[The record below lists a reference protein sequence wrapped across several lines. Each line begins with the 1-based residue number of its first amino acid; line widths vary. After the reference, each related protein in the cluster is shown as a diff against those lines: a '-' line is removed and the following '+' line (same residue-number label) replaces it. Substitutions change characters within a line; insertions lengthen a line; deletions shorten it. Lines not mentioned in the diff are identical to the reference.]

1 MSAGCNEVQ
10 SAGVDIDY
18 NAERMNEIFKYWVD
32 KPNIRKRYTRPDGTF
47 EKEIAE
53 KGLESYVWDILDYPF
68 KVEQNFTDRQLKRI
82 KIAIDGHDKDLTG
95 KFKNIAGIFAVPRGL
110 ARLDPSSNKMLMDLE
125 SAKNYERNKMSQ
137 VEFSIQEIKDKILS
151 AHIDVNKGGR
161 FFGNKSYKEYRKIRD
176 KIVKAKDEHV
186 EQAVHDAVKGFYL
199 TDNGK
204 LLGEY
209 HTLVKLASK
218 NPENGRSKNSEL
230 DIAIRNGYLHTDPVT
245 DVQKMVKYNPK
256 IIQAVEMSHNLLDT
270 VGRVHIASFREM
282 ANVIDFKFSRF
293 NPASKNLMDKLE
305 AAAVRIEGRMEKGD
319 YFPKIILETMYD
331 MKVKLEDMITESNI
345 STANEYMNE
354 MMGITDGL
362 LGQLNQ
368 APKNTKAAS
377 RNLNLLWESDPYVI
391 LEKYSRDAI
400 QFNKNIHIQRAY
412 LEAMR
417 TIPNADT
424 AFLKG
429 MKSFIMEEYLVA
441 NTEGRSRPKWVNDWT
456 RTINSFQTGRTMGLN
471 ITGGIKNAASVLHY
485 SSRVGL
491 KAIRNAKK
499 SYQNLKMKEIV
510 DRVEKEEGFLF
521 TPSDSAIMMEGIVG
535 RDKYSKNELVFNEQK
550 GQYFY
555 KGTMVKDLV
564 EKMGDKTLG
573 FLLSFHRWTENGQ
586 RKFMFRTSFINKFQE
601 LSATNKLSEK
611 DNEKFAKNYALKMVN
626 GWAYEYAPFAKNKWV
641 RGSQNIKIVDEVGES
656 YIIRKGPKAAGAG
669 LSEVAFHLMHYP
681 MSLLETHVSQLK
693 AAGQSA
699 KAGNW
704 DSPEMQYMMRYAG
717 VFGLIQL
724 GSILLNANLNNIL
737 ENETLNRLGR
747 IERDL
752 LEYGNED
759 RATFGLLSEF
769 TGPTVGH
776 LKYFS
781 IMGGLVK
788 LDSPAKKI
796 LLGNVDYTEDTED
809 SRRYTDYQYS
819 TEYGRIKHK
828 IYPAIRDGRSI
839 DLARHYLAWYPTT
852 WIKKARERLGLKKP
866 SKSKFTTEEI
876 LYSIRPSA
884 FR

>member
-1 MSAGCNEVQ
+1 MSIACNEVQ
-10 SAGVDIDY
+10 SAAVNTDF
-18 NAERMNEIFKYWVD
+18 NAERMNKIFKYWVD

-47 EKEIAE
+47 EKEMAE
-53 KGLESYVWDILDYPF
+53 NGLKSYVWDILDYPF
-68 KVEQNFTDRQLKRI
+68 KVEQNFTDKQLERI
-82 KIAIDGHDKDLTG
+82 KIAIDGHNKDLTG

-151 AHIDVNKGGR
+151 AHIDVGKGGR

-176 KIVKAKDEHV
+176 KIVKAKDENM
-186 EQAVHDAVKGFYL
+186 EQDMHDAVKGFYL
-199 TDNGK
+199 QDNGK

-218 NPENGRSKNSEL
+218 HPETIKFKNSEL
-230 DIAIRNGYLHTDPVT
+230 DLAIRNGYLHTDPVT

-270 VGRVHIASFREM
+270 VGRVNIAALREM
-282 ANVIDFKFSRF
+282 KNVIDFKYSRF
-293 NPASKNLMDKLE
+293 NPARTNLMDKLE
-305 AAAVRIEGRMEKGD
+305 AAAIRIDKSMEKGN

-331 MKVKLEDMITESNI
+331 MKVKLENLVTESNI
-345 STANEYMNE
+345 DTANQYMNE
-354 MMGITDGL
+354 MMGITDKL
-362 LGQLNQ
+362 LSQMNNL

-391 LEKYSRDAI
+391 LERYSRDAI
-400 QFNKNIHIQRAY
+400 QFNKNIHIQKAY

-417 TIPNADT
+417 TIPNADS
-424 AFLKG
+424 AFLRG

-441 NTEGRSRPKWVNDWT
+441 NTEGRNRPKWVNDWT
-456 RTINSFQTGRTMGLN
+456 RTINRFQTGRTMGMN
-471 ITGGIKNAASVLHY
+471 ISGGIKNAASVLHY
-485 SSRVGL
+485 LSRVGPR
-491 KAIRNAKK
+491 AIKNAKK

-521 TPSDSAIMMEGIVG
+521 TPKDSAIMMEGIVG
-535 RDKYSKNELVFNEQK
+535 KDKYREGDLVFNEQK
-550 GQYFY
+550 GEYFY
-555 KGTMVKDLV
+555 KGTKVRDWI
-564 EKMGDKTLG
+564 EKQGDKTLS
-573 FLLSFHRWTENGQ
+573 FLLLFHRWTENGQ

-601 LSATNKLSEK
+601 LSATNTLSESE
-611 DNEKFAKNYALKMVN
+611 NITFAKNHALKMVN

-641 RGSQNIKIVDEVGES
+641 RGSQNIEIVDEIGDS
-656 YIIRKGPKAAGAG
+656 YIVRKGPKAAGAG

-681 MSLLETHVSQLK
+681 MSLLETHISQLK

-704 DSPEMQYMMRYAG
+704 TSPEMQYVMRYAG

-724 GSILLNANLNNIL
+724 GSILFNANFNNIL
-737 ENETLNRLGR
+737 ENETLNRLSR

-752 LEYGNED
+752 VEYGDED

-769 TGPTVGH
+769 SGPTIGH

-781 IMGGLVK
+781 IMSGLTK
-788 LDSPAKKI
+788 LDSPTAKI
-796 LLGNVDYTEDTED
+796 LLGNVDYTQDTEE

-819 TEYGRIKHK
+819 TEYGRWQHK
-828 IYPAIRDGRSI
+828 IKPALRDGRSI
-839 DLARHYLAWYPTT
+839 DLVRHYLAWYPTT
-852 WIKKARERLGLKKP
+852 WIKKSRERLGFKKS
-866 SKSKFTTEEI
+866 SKSKYTTEEI
-876 LYSIRPSA
+876 LTSLRQL
-884 FR
+884 